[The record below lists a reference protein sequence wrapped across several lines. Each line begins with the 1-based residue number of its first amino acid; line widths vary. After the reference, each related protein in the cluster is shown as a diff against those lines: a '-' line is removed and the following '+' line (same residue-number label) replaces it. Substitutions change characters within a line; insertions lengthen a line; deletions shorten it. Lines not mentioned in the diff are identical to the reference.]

1 MTLGAHLSYFQLQ
14 ADHMDNE
21 TAKKLAGKIKAVSQ
35 NGAGHQGYLVKYDLA
50 IWIIGT
56 DVKHIRIALRMG

>member
-21 TAKKLAGKIKAVSQ
+21 TAKKHAGKIKAVSQ
-35 NGAGHQGYLVKYDLA
+35 NGAGHQGNLVKYDLV

-56 DVKHIRIALRMG
+56 DVKHIRISVWM